1 MSEIADSED
10 KMTNVLRQPKG
21 FYRNVFALMAPM
33 VLQNLITHTV
43 ALTDTFMVGMLGE
56 QYLAA
61 VTIAQ
66 TPLFIFMIFTFGVQ
80 SGAGILVSQYW
91 GKGNLPVINRVL
103 GVGVYFS
110 AAVTLAGAMLLTSF
124 PHQILGLVTN
134 ETALVALGAPYARIV
149 CFAMALNSIS
159 MIYISCQRNMEN
171 PKLGVII
178 LSVSSVFSIF
188 WNWVLIFGNLGFP
201 ALGIQGA
208 AISTL
213 SARVLE
219 VSIVTIHA
227 FRNSR
232 FRVKLGLLLKPGMA
246 IFRDFLKYSLP
257 VLLNEAL
264 WGFGAMLFPVILG
277 HMAGAQT
284 NLAAYNISG
293 NLERVFAVTM
303 FGCGGATAVIVGRE
317 IGAGRRDRVQSIAK
331 SLMTLGF
338 ILGLCSGALL
348 MLTRFT
354 ILEPFVF
361 PLFDLSPEAASTA
374 AIMLTIVALSLP
386 MRTFGFTMGIGVMRG
401 GGDVKALMIID
412 VGTLYLIFLPMASTT
427 GLVFG
432 LGIAIVYSSMLV
444 EDLVKTTLLFLRVR
458 SMKWIHDVTREQL
471 E

>member
-1 MSEIADSED
+1 MI
-10 KMTNVLRQPKG
+10 KLLRQPRG
-21 FYRNVFALMAPM
+21 FYRNVFALMGPM
-33 VLQNLITHTV
+33 VLQNIITQTV

-91 GKGNLPVINRVL
+91 GKGNLSVINRIL
-103 GVGVYFS
+103 GVGVYFT
-110 AAVTLAGAMLLTSF
+110 AAITLAGALLVTSF

-134 ETALVALGAPYARIV
+134 ETGLVALGAPYARIV
-149 CFAMALNSIS
+149 CFAMMLNSIS
-159 MIYISCQRNMEN
+159 LIYISCQRNMEN

-178 LSVSSVFSIF
+178 LSISSVFSVF
-188 WNWVLIFGNLGFP
+188 LNWVLIFGNLGFP

-213 SARVLE
+213 CARALE
-219 VSIVTIHA
+219 VTIVTIHA
-227 FRNSR
+227 FSNKK
-232 FRVKLGLLLKPGMA
+232 FRVKLGLLLKPGMT
-246 IFRDFLKYSLP
+246 ILKDFIKYSLP

-277 HMAGAQT
+277 HMSGAGT

-293 NLERVFAVTM
+293 NLERMFAVTM
-303 FGCGGATAVIVGRE
+303 FACGGATAVIIGRE

-338 ILGLCSGALL
+338 LLGLGSGTLL
-348 MLTRFT
+348 MLTRLT
-354 ILEPFVF
+354 ILEPLVF
-361 PLFDLSPEAASTA
+361 PLFDLSPEASSTA
-374 AIMLTIVALSLP
+374 AIMLTIVAISMPL
-386 MRTFGFTMGIGVMRG
+386 RTFGFTMGIGVLRG
-401 GGDVKALMIID
+401 GGDVRALMIID
-412 VGTLYLIFLPMASTT
+412 VGTLYLIYLPMASAT

-432 LGIAIVYSSMLV
+432 LGIAIVYSSMIA
-444 EDLVKTTLLFLRVR
+444 DDIVKTSLLLLRIR
-458 SMKWIHDVTREQL
+458 SKKWIHDVTRQQL